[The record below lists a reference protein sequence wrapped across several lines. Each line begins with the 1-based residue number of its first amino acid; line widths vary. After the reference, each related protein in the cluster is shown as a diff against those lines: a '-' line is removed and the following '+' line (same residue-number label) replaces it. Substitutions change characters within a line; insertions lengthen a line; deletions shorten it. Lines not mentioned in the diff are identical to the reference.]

1 MGEII
6 SGFEPI
12 PQTLETAN
20 PVEFEY
26 PEELSSRDSRP
37 SRTVIK
43 HCEMPYITKP
53 KIASVLMRLETTFY
67 SRRKMEGYRFRHIQY
82 SARSVLV
89 EAVCSVSSHTRI
101 VRRVT
106 G

>member
-1 MGEII
+1 MTISTGELDLGVPASVSEARMGEMI

-26 PEELSSRDSRP
+26 PEELSSRDRRP

-43 HCEMPYITKP
+43 HCEIPCNMKP
-53 KIASVLMRLETTFY
+53 EI
-67 SRRKMEGYRFRHIQY
+67 G
-82 SARSVLV
+82 
-89 EAVCSVSSHTRI
+89 
-101 VRRVT
+101 
-106 G
+106 